1 MCYKLSGKREKRESV
16 CLSDWLTDWLIDA
29 RCRISHISWFH
40 SFNNPP
46 FPAPPCLKYQLY
58 FALKLHVYT
67 PSKFLKSVP
76 ESIPC
81 PLNYLR
87 SLIHLLRWEKSC
99 LFHLPL
105 GQLSW
110 LFLNMFFVNFTIS
123 LSSAKENHVKI
134 LVEIILN
141 SPISFGNFTQPLSKI
156 CKNEIKS
163 NVSAKMWSQSYLRE
177 NALGPEPKPCLSR
190 TSVRV
195 LPVRALLTLFG
206 VSSSSVSCL
215 NVTEIFS
222 FWFMRTNWS
231 HTFIYFF

>member
-1 MCYKLSGKREKRESV
+1 MQDAGS
-16 CLSDWLTDWLIDA
+16 LTFPGFTHLII
-29 RCRISHISWFH
+29 RPSL
-40 SFNNPP
+40 
-46 FPAPPCLKYQLY
+46 PPCLKYQLY

-163 NVSAKMWSQSYLRE
+163 NVSAKMWSQSYLRK

-195 LPVRALLTLFG
+195 LPARALLTVFG

-222 FWFMRTNWS
+222 F
-231 HTFIYFF
+231 